1 MPDTP
6 RDVLEDAYDVD
17 KLRRDGARRRFAL
30 MAGGCRTY
38 TWTQRVGR
46 MAILCLCCGLAS
58 ANPNDMQQRYCG
70 LCSEYHAEWR
80 DEAEVWHNGEWIKP
94 GA

>member
-1 MPDTP
+1 MF
-6 RDVLEDAYDVD
+6 RRCYDVD
-17 KLRRDGARRRFAL
+17 TLRRDGARRRFAL

-70 LCSEYHAEWR
+70 MCQEYHTEWR
-80 DEAEVWHNGEWIKP
+80 DEDEVWHNGEWIKP